1 MLALR
6 ARLIACCPPRRRP
19 IRPALQP
26 ASDDW
31 LLASL
36 TPRTACR
43 GDVAMA
49 EDEGDAGEVD
59 EGEEEG
65 EEHGGGVTT
74 AATWMPMG
82 LGQYRPPP
90 QRWLGMARGSRTA
103 GG

>member
-6 ARLIACCPPRRRP
+6 ARLIPPRRRP
-19 IRPALQP
+19 RPAFQQ

-36 TPRTACR
+36 APRTACC

-49 EDEGDAGEVD
+49 EDEGDA
-59 EGEEEG
+59 GEEEG

-74 AATWMPMG
+74 AAT
-82 LGQYRPPP
+82 
-90 QRWLGMARGSRTA
+90 
-103 GG
+103 

>member
-6 ARLIACCPPRRRP
+6 ARLIAGGPPRRRA
-19 IRPALQP
+19 RPALQP

-31 LLASL
+31 LLPSL
-36 TPRTACR
+36 TPGAAACR
-43 GDVAMA
+43 GDAARA
-49 EDEGDAGEVD
+49 EDEGDAGEED
-59 EGEEEG
+59 EGG
-65 EEHGGGVTT
+65 EHGGGVTT

-90 QRWLGMARGSRTA
+90 ERWLGMARGSRTA